1 MKTPKL
7 TLISHHLCPYVQRA
21 AIALSERGV
30 AFERRNIDLAN
41 KPDWFLK
48 LSPLG
53 KVPVLVIDDDTV
65 LFESSVIAQYV
76 DEITGNTLVSP
87 DVRVKYSQLAWMEI
101 ASRTIAEI
109 GNLYNAGTPAAAA
122 DARANIEDKFQR
134 LEAALGDGPWFSGE
148 QFTLV
153 DAAFAP
159 AFRYFDTIDSLVDYD
174 VFAATPAV
182 SRWRKALSERPSVL
196 GAVDTD
202 YPDRLLDFLAARDS
216 YIGHAA
222 RDRIADRDAAWLIA

>member
-1 MKTPKL
+1 MNTPKL
-7 TLISHHLCPYVQRA
+7 TLISHHLCPFVQRA

-30 AFERRNIDLAN
+30 PFERRNIDLAN

-53 KVPVLVIDDDTV
+53 KVPVLVIDDETV

-76 DEITGNTLVSP
+76 DEITGNKLVSS
-87 DVRVKYSQLAWMEI
+87 DVRTKYSQLAWMEI

-109 GNLYNAGTPAAAA
+109 GNLYNAGTPEASAS
-122 DARANIEDKFQR
+122 ARANIEEKLQR
-134 LEAALGDGPWFSGE
+134 LEAALGDGPWFAGS

-159 AFRYFDTIDSLVDYD
+159 AFRYFDTIETLVDYD

-182 SRWRKALSERPSVL
+182 SRWRKALSQRPSVL
-196 GAVDTD
+196 GAVSTD
-202 YPDRLLDFLAARDS
+202 YPERLLDFLAKRDS
-216 YIGHAA
+216 YIGEAA
-222 RDRIADRDAAWLIA
+222 RCRIAARSAA

>member
-1 MKTPKL
+1 MNTPKL
-7 TLISHHLCPYVQRA
+7 TLISHHLCPFVQRA

-30 AFERRNIDLAN
+30 PFERRNIDLAN

-53 KVPVLVIDDDTV
+53 KVPVLVIDDETV

-76 DEITGNTLVSP
+76 DEITGNKLVSS
-87 DVRVKYSQLAWMEI
+87 DVRTKYSQLAWMEI

-109 GNLYNAGTPAAAA
+109 GNLYNAGTPEASAS
-122 DARANIEDKFQR
+122 ARANIEEKLQR
-134 LEAALGDGPWFSGE
+134 LEAALGDGPWFAGS

-159 AFRYFDTIDSLVDYD
+159 AFRYFDTIETLVDYD

-182 SRWRKALSERPSVL
+182 SRWRKALSQRPSVL
-196 GAVDTD
+196 GAVSTD
-202 YPDRLLDFLAARDS
+202 YPERLLDFLAKRDS
-216 YIGHAA
+216 YIGEAA
-222 RDRIADRDAAWLIA
+222 RRHIAARSAA